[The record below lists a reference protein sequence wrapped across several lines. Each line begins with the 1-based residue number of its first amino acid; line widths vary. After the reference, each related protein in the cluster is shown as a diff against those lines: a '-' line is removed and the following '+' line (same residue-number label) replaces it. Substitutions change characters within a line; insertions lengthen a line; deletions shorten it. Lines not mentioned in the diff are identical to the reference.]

1 MAERSETGP
10 GSAVDATESA
20 VSTDPSTATEA
31 GDADRVVTESDS
43 VASEADRVVRE
54 GESGSVSDLLKN
66 IRGEVRDDDGEIRLS
81 RREALAY
88 GTGAGAGLGGWK
100 ALHNVVL
107 GYGIVAGTNVL
118 EQDLGTLADERF
130 AVRSGVTSLGAY
142 DVRADGDSAGL
153 YDDGERIDG
162 VAIEDS
168 TAAAARIDAE
178 YDLDG
183 APFAQLH
190 ADMGA
195 LANGDV
201 TYSFTQT
208 DAFLDR
214 IAAAEARPYTVD
226 ALRGPVFDSPE
237 SEFVAEFADEP
248 PTDAGGLIGGL
259 KHGFRK
265 YSSYD
270 IPRYLAGS
278 IQDNVILGAH
288 NLRQYFESPTDFEAL
303 ANGENTGLFCT
314 ELVNRSIEAF
324 HSVPATEQS
333 PPVVAGSVYDERH
346 KHSYTVLASA
356 VREDGEL
363 VIPATFVD
371 YTHSTLYDDLHLRW
385 LMGEGVEAYNDRHRV
400 TEIFWNRYTSI

>member
-1 MAERSETGP
+1 MAERSESGA
-10 GSAVDATESA
+10 GSPVDAAESA
-20 VSTDPSTATEA
+20 TSTDRSTADA
-31 GDADRVVTESDS
+31 GNHADRTASD
-43 VASEADRVVRE
+43 VPEGPLAELLDGVR
-54 GESGSVSDLLKN
+54 
-66 IRGEVRDDDGEIRLS
+66 DDGEIRIS

-88 GTGAGAGLGGWK
+88 GAGAGAGLGGWE

-107 GYGIVAGTNVL
+107 GYGIVGGTNVL
-118 EQDLGTLADERF
+118 EQDLGTLAGERF
-130 AVRSGVTSLGAY
+130 GVRSGATSLGSAEI
-142 DVRADGDSAGL
+142 RADGDSAGL
-153 YDDGERIDG
+153 YADGDRIDG
-162 VAIEDS
+162 VGIEDS
-168 TAAAARIDAE
+168 AAAAERIDAE
-178 YDLDG
+178 YDLAG

-190 ADMGA
+190 ADLGA
-195 LANGDV
+195 LASGEG
-201 TYSFTQT
+201 SFSVSQT

-214 IAAAEARPYTVD
+214 IAAAEARPFTVD

-237 SEFVAEFADEP
+237 ADFVAEFADVA

-259 KHGFRK
+259 KDGFRT

-278 IQDNVILGAH
+278 IQDNVIFGAH
-288 NLRQYFESPTDFEAL
+288 DLRQYFESPTDFEAL

-324 HSVPATEQS
+324 HSVPAIEQS

-356 VREDGEL
+356 IREDGQL
-363 VIPATFVD
+363 VFPATFVD

-385 LMGEGVEAYNDRHRV
+385 LMGEGLEAYNDRHRV